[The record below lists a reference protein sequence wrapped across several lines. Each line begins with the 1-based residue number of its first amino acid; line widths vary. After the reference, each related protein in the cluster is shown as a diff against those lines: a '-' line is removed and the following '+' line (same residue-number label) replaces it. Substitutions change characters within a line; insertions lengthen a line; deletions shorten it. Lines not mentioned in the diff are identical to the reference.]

1 MSAIQIAPDCPFS
14 APALK
19 VMFSLI
25 GEKLGR
31 MEVMDR
37 EDARELRTLEV
48 ARAELLGLL
57 GIQASAPA
65 KAKGRGRRAG

>member
-1 MSAIQIAPDCPFS
+1 MSAVQIAADCPFS

-37 EDARELRTLEV
+37 DDARELRTLEN

-57 GIQASAPA
+57 GIKAPA
-65 KAKGRGRRAG
+65 KSKGRGRRAG

>member
-1 MSAIQIAPDCPFS
+1 MSAIQIADDCPFS

-37 EDARELRTLEV
+37 DDARELRTLET
-48 ARAELLGLL
+48 ARAELLALL
-57 GIQASAPA
+57 GIKAPPS
-65 KAKGRGRRAG
+65 KSKGRGRRAV

>member
-1 MSAIQIAPDCPFS
+1 MSTAQIARDCPFS

-19 VMFSLI
+19 VMFNLL

-37 EDARELRTLEV
+37 EDARELRTLQN

-57 GIQASAPA
+57 GIAAPPA
-65 KAKGRGRRAG
+65 ENAKGKGRKAG